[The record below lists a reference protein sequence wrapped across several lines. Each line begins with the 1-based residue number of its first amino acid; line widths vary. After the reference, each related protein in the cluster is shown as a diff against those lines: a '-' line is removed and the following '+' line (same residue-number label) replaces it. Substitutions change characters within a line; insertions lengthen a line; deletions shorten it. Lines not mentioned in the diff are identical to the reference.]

1 MDGNRP
7 FNARRL
13 RPVRWTRRIHT
24 ALDGTD
30 YRHEPLPLLLIREG
44 LGMIPRLQAL
54 GPRQDP
60 NLQEMHPLAPVLILL
75 RMRDPRPCRRKLY
88 IAPLEAIEQLLQSGA
103 QRGLR

>member
-13 RPVRWTRRIHT
+13 RPVHRTRRIHT
-24 ALDGTD
+24 AFDGPD
-30 YRHEPLPLLLIREG
+30 YRYEPLPLLLIRKD

-60 NLQEMHPLAPVLILL
+60 NLQEMHPPVPVLIL
-75 RMRDPRPCRRKLY
+75 PRTREP
-88 IAPLEAIEQLLQSGA
+88 PSLQT
-103 QRGLR
+103 